1 MEIICGELI
10 DELRKMKLHDSIP
23 RSGDSNLQAS
33 RYTLQTP
40 RVPEIVR
47 EDLVEQCSVSVRAV
61 PPSFI
66 LFSLF
71 SCL

>member
-1 MEIICGELI
+1 MIRSHEAEI
-10 DELRKMKLHDSIP
+10 RTFK
-23 RSGDSNLQAS
+23 LQAS

-47 EDLVEQCSVSVRAV
+47 EDQVEQYSVNVRAV